1 MKQKVFHL
9 IDHTADLGMEV
20 FGCDLPELYTNAA
33 KALFDILVRGPEEGG
48 GLRHN
53 LRIRGAD
60 AADLMVNWL
69 RELLFIWNVQQQ
81 IVIAV
86 TVAEISQTKLNAKI
100 VTKAY
105 NPDNHDILREI
116 KAVTYHRIA
125 VQKQKSGWQARVFF
139 DV

>member
-1 MKQKVFHL
+1 MKQKVFRL

-33 KALFDILVRGPEEGG
+33 RALFDILVRGPEKGG
-48 GLRHN
+48 GLRHD

-69 RELLFIWNVQQQ
+69 RELLFLWNAQQQ
-81 IVIAV
+81 ILMAV
-86 TVAEISQTKLNAKI
+86 TITEVSRTTLNAMI
-100 VTKAY
+100 VTTAY
-105 NPDNHDILREI
+105 NSDNHDILREI